1 MLGGHIGI
9 IVGIDNKNYY
19 VAQAVWFDE
28 VGVIISKYKKEELQD
43 MYNEVVYMDKYYKK
57 DGLLTNMW

>member
-9 IVGIDNKNYY
+9 IVGIDSKNYY